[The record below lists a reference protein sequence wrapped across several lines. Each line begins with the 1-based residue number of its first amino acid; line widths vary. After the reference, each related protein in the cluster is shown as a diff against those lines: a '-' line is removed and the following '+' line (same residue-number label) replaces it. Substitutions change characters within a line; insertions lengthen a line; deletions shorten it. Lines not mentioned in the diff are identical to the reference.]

1 MSRTR
6 IFYKRIHCVR
16 TWKLSNLTQETTEK
30 MKLLHWL
37 SSKASLKHRHLEYA
51 IPFDSFPFL
60 LLLGR
65 LFQLD
70 WSVFRK
76 RLITSTY
83 TNIYI
88 YISMY
93 TYIYIYNIIYIY
105 IQQFSGQLTKL
116 FSPLRP
122 CAWHGGTIA
131 ARPHL
136 QQRHGLPRHCDPM
149 GRRRL
154 VNKKRTFNYFWFF
167 DHGLISFDNWS
178 FMVVLGSYPL
188 EFLRYV
194 WEMTMN
200 VYRSVLLRV
209 LQLFEALEQR
219 LEERLLAISHATEGL
234 QT

>member
-88 YISMY
+88 YPCIHIYNM
-93 TYIYIYNIIYIY
+93 IYIYPTIFWAIDKTFLALATMRLARRNDR
-105 IQQFSGQLTKL
+105 SASPPPTASWSTKT
-116 FSPLRP
+116 LRP
-122 CAWHGGTIA
+122 DGSAQIGE
-131 ARPHL
+131 
-136 QQRHGLPRHCDPM
+136 Q
-149 GRRRL
+149 
-154 VNKKRTFNYFWFF
+154 KKNFQLCLIFWSWF
-167 DHGLISFDNWS
+167 DQFW
-178 FMVVLGSYPL
+178 
-188 EFLRYV
+188 
-194 WEMTMN
+194 
-200 VYRSVLLRV
+200 
-209 LQLFEALEQR
+209 
-219 LEERLLAISHATEGL
+219 
-234 QT
+234 